1 MTGQPDP
8 VSVLWEP
15 AAARFLEGV
24 RAAKG
29 RWFGIRIADPEPR
42 HFALYDE
49 AGFDP
54 LLGPDPVF
62 RYRKAGLNA
71 RDRWRR
77 GFVRAVYRRARG
89 GAPLE
94 LQVGIKMPRRGVIP
108 PGRYVR
114 GRILTGKA
122 AAARRAEQRITGNPA
137 ARADPR
143 ARDW

>member
-1 MTGQPDP
+1 MPGLPDP

-15 AAARFLEGV
+15 AAEKFMAGV

-29 RWFGIRIADPEPR
+29 GWYGIRITDPEPR
-42 HFALYDE
+42 HHVLFDAYGL
-49 AGFDP
+49 DP
-54 LLGPDPVF
+54 LLGPDPA
-62 RYRKAGLNA
+62 RRPGGLNA

-77 GFVRAVYRRARG
+77 GFVRAVYRRAKG
-89 GAPLE
+89 GPPLE
-94 LQVGIKMPRRGVIP
+94 VQVGVKMPRRGVIP

-114 GRILTGKA
+114 GRILTGKQ
-122 AAARRAEQRITGNPA
+122 AAARRREQRITGNPA

>member
-1 MTGQPDP
+1 M
-8 VSVLWEP
+8 LWEP
-15 AAARFLEGV
+15 AADKFLTEV

-29 RWFGIRIADPEPR
+29 GWFGIRVADPEPR
-42 HFALYDE
+42 HHRLYD
-49 AGFDP
+49 ALDTYP
-54 LLGPDPVF
+54 LLGPDPVYQVM
-62 RYRKAGLNA
+62 RGLNA

-77 GFVRAVYRRARG
+77 GFVRAVYRRAKG

-94 LQVGIKMPRRGVIP
+94 LQVGVKMPRRGVIP

-122 AAARRAEQRITGNPA
+122 AAARRKEQRITGNPA
-137 ARADPR
+137 ARADHR

>member
-1 MTGQPDP
+1 MPGAPDP

-15 AAARFLEGV
+15 AAVKFMTGV
-24 RAAKG
+24 RQANGA
-29 RWFGIRIADPEPR
+29 WYGIRIADPEPR
-42 HFALYDE
+42 HVLSFGERGIDVLERDR
-49 AGFDP
+49 AGT
-54 LLGPDPVF
+54 G
-62 RYRKAGLNA
+62 GLDA

-89 GAPLE
+89 GPPLE

-114 GRILTGKA
+114 GRILKGKA
-122 AAARRAEQRITGNPA
+122 ATARHKQQRITGNPA